1 MPQLGIIYN
10 IARRITDFRPVVAP
24 VLCAVLL
31 SAGTAAGG
39 AMAADSASVVIYHRF
54 GENRYPATNTRLEQ
68 LDEHIR
74 EYTSGKYTV
83 MPLADIMAAI
93 RKGTP
98 LPDRAVAITI
108 DDAFRSVYT
117 EAWPRLRKAGLP
129 FTLFVATEPV
139 GSGLPDYMTWD
150 QLREMRNA
158 GVAIGAHSHT
168 HLHMI
173 DADMAT
179 NRAEIEASNRIFQSE
194 LGKIPNLFAYPYGEA
209 DLAIMA
215 MIKNAGY
222 AEGFGQHSGALDAS
236 LPRYY
241 LPRFPLNEAYG
252 TLDRLRTALN
262 ALPLPVSDVTPAD
275 PLLPPDGNPPALGFT
290 LAGSFAQDGRLACY
304 HSPGGKARLE
314 RVGPS
319 RIEARFEA
327 PFAPGRSRVNCTL
340 PGPAGRWY
348 WYGTQYYV
356 KKR

>member
-1 MPQLGIIYN
+1 MIYN
-10 IARRITDFRPVVAP
+10 IARRITCFRPVVLA
-24 VLCAVLL
+24 ALL
-31 SAGTAAGG
+31 AAGPVAG
-39 AMAADSASVVIYHRF
+39 DAIAASSASVVIYHRF
-54 GENRYPATNTRLEQ
+54 GEDRYPATNTRLDQ
-68 LDEHIR
+68 LDEQIR

-83 MPLADIMAAI
+83 MPLDAIMAAI
-93 RKGTP
+93 EKGEP

-117 EAWPRLRKAGLP
+117 NAWPRLRKAKLP

-150 QLREMRNA
+150 QVREMRDA
-158 GVAIGAHSHT
+158 GVTIGAHSNT
-168 HLHMI
+168 HLHMV

-179 NRAEIEASNRIFQSE
+179 NRADIEASNRIFMRE
-194 LGKIPNLFAYPYGEA
+194 LGKVPSLFAYPYGEA

-215 MIKNAGY
+215 MIKEVGY
-222 AEGFGQHSGALDAS
+222 TAGFGQHSGALDAS

-275 PLLPPDGNPPALGFT
+275 PLIPPNGNPPAFGFT
-290 LAGSFAQDGRLACY
+290 LGGSLAQDGRLACY
-304 HSPGGKARLE
+304 YSHAGKARLE

-319 RIEARFEA
+319 RIEVRVDK
-327 PFAPGRSRVNCTL
+327 PFPSGRSRINCTL
-340 PGPAGRWY
+340 PAQAGRWY
-348 WYGTQYYV
+348 WYGTQFYV
-356 KKR
+356 KKKR